1 MLNSSRQSESNSDAR
16 NVYGSYNVNNM
27 SMGNGSNYYSGVVPG
42 IHGMGGQS
50 AYGHYGNQS
59 NLDKSYSI
67 IIAEPALSR
76 SNQPL
81 IIVDPP
87 VEPYVKSYLLWSVL
101 NIIFCCVL
109 GGIVTTVM
117 SVNVMRLNDNK
128 EYKEAYHESGKVLKG
143 NMIVTAL
150 GALIILIAFPYA
162 YIAIYPSLPK
172 INW

>member
-1 MLNSSRQSESNSDAR
+1 MLNSSRQSETQSDAR
-16 NVYGSYNVNNM
+16 HVYGSYNGHNM

-42 IHGMGGQS
+42 VHGAPSIYGQ
-50 AYGHYGNQS
+50 HVNPS

-76 SNQPL
+76 TNQPL

-87 VEPYVKSYLLWSVL
+87 IEPYVKSYLLWSVF

-128 EYKEAYHESGKVLKG
+128 EYKEAYHESGKVLTA
-143 NMIVTAL
+143 NMIVSAV
-150 GALIILIAFPYA
+150 GALIIFIAFPYA

-172 INW
+172 SNW